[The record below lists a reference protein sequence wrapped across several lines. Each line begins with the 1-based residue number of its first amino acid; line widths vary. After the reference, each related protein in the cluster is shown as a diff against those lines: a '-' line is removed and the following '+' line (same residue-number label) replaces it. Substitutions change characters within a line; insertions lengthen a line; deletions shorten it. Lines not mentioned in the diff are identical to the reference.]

1 MNKKV
6 RTGMIAA
13 VWVLVWQLAAWMM
26 DQPIVLV
33 GPADVCRALAEQI
46 WQQEFWVT
54 VLNSSIRICGGFLA
68 AFLAGIL
75 AGITAGR
82 FRLFAEFL
90 EPAVTV
96 LQSVPVASFVILALL
111 WIGSENLSVL
121 ISFFVVFPIIYRNTL
136 QGMAAPSS
144 EFLEMAQVYRLGAGK
159 KFCYIYWPAL
169 FPYVSAGAKTAFAMA
184 WKSGVAAEVIGVPA
198 SSIGEKLYL
207 AKIYLSTAEL
217 FAWTLVLIL
226 VSKLLESVF
235 LRIFALLDIR
245 RRRG

>member
-1 MNKKV
+1 M
-6 RTGMIAA
+6 A
-13 VWVLVWQLAAWMM
+13 Q
-26 DQPIVLV
+26 
-33 GPADVCRALAEQI
+33 
-46 WQQEFWVT
+46 
-54 VLNSSIRICGGFLA
+54 
-68 AFLAGIL
+68 
-75 AGITAGR
+75 
-82 FRLFAEFL
+82 
-90 EPAVTV
+90 
-96 LQSVPVASFVILALL
+96 
-111 WIGSENLSVL
+111 
-121 ISFFVVFPIIYRNTL
+121 IYRI
-136 QGMAAPSS
+136 
-144 EFLEMAQVYRLGAGK
+144 GAGK